1 MADKWD
7 EMGGSYFL
15 LQVYLLVWFFKERRS
30 EAQVQKEEGND
41 FFKKQEYELAI
52 KSYSRA
58 LKLCPKDFV
67 KDRAILFSNRAACRM
82 KKVSTDENHRCN
94 CKLFLLI
101 FIHSFRILFTR
112 LFCPRGF
119 FPTLLHLQSV
129 SLCVELAQ
137 TQLC

>member
-1 MADKWD
+1 M
-7 EMGGSYFL
+7 
-15 LQVYLLVWFFKERRS
+15 
-30 EAQVQKEEGND
+30 
-41 FFKKQEYELAI
+41 AI

-94 CKLFLLI
+94 CKPFLLI
-101 FIHSFRILFTR
+101 FIHSFRILFIR
-112 LFCPRGF
+112 LFCPMGF

-129 SLCVELAQ
+129 SPCVELAQ
-137 TQLC
+137 TNWPVDNGSERGKIRWGKIFPFVHYLFCIFWTHIFFSIRVRMRKPS

>member
-41 FFKKQEYELAI
+41 FFKKQEYESAI

-94 CKLFLLI
+94 CKPFLLI

-112 LFCPRGF
+112 LFCPMGF
-119 FPTLLHLQSV
+119 LPPFLTCNQFHLV
-129 SLCVELAQ
+129 LN
-137 TQLC
+137 